1 MPATQ
6 TYSPEPNILERRFA
20 DHLARRSPGDDA
32 WAAPSDARVRRI
44 SRITRWSI
52 ALAALAGIVSGGVIG
67 GAEVWMR
74 QGLFDGDMED
84 LGWREALPYWAAFYA
99 FAGVIS
105 AVEIALLY
113 AVALVGIARIT
124 QQSGLPLSRGEGH
137 GLLAHS
143 LARAGLEFPNP
154 RARVHGID
162 PYAHVARWKLTA
174 LNLAYKMKVGV
185 SSFLLR
191 VFLRRVAA
199 RMAIRGLVPL
209 LAGPLYAVWNA
220 WIIARIMAE
229 ARLRT
234 LGPFAVDNLIA
245 AQFESAGDLDSTEKD
260 VLEHAVG
267 EMLTRGQDGHPN
279 LIYLLERLRTALRR
293 DGDIVLDWDTM
304 RPHLPRLDAA
314 GQARVLDLLTVS
326 CLIGGRLR
334 PEQTALLRDAC
345 RDCGAKLE
353 VARLADLRKALARGR
368 KVTNA
373 ELQAT
378 RSPGAA

>member
-6 TYSPEPNILERRFA
+6 TFSPEPNILERRFA
-20 DHLARRSPGDDA
+20 DHLVRRSPGDDA
-32 WAAPSDARVRRI
+32 LAAPSDARVRRI
-44 SRITRWSI
+44 TRVTRWSI

-74 QGLFDGDMED
+74 QGLFDGKLED

-99 FAGVIS
+99 FVGVIS

-113 AVALVGIARIT
+113 ALALVGIARIT
-124 QQSGLPLSRGEGH
+124 RHSGLPLSHGEGH

-154 RARVHGID
+154 RGRVHGID

-234 LGPFAVDNLIA
+234 LGPFAVDALIA
-245 AQFESAGDLDSTEKD
+245 AQFGAAGDLADTQKD
-260 VLEHAVG
+260 VLEHAAG

-279 LIYLLERLRTALRR
+279 QIYLLERLRTALQR
-293 DGDIVLDWDTM
+293 DGDIALDWGAM
-304 RPHLPRLDAA
+304 RPHLPRLEAA
-314 GQARVLDLLTVS
+314 GQTRVLDLLTVS
-326 CLIGGRLR
+326 CLIGGRLHR
-334 PEQTALLRDAC
+334 EQAALLRDAC
-345 RDCGAKLE
+345 LDCGATLQ

>member
-1 MPATQ
+1 MPRTR

-44 SRITRWSI
+44 ARVTRWSV
-52 ALAALAGIVSGGVIG
+52 ALAALAGGVSGGMIG

-74 QGLFDGDMED
+74 QGLFDGDMGD

-113 AVALVGIARIT
+113 ALALVGIARIT
-124 QQSGLPLSRGEGH
+124 QHSGLPLSHGEGH

-154 RARVHGID
+154 RGRVHGID
-162 PYAHVARWKLTA
+162 PYARVARWKLTA

-220 WIIARIMAE
+220 WIVARIMAE

-234 LGPFAVDNLIA
+234 LGPFAVDTLIA
-245 AQFESAGDLDSTEKD
+245 AQFADAGDLGGTEKE
-260 VLEHAVG
+260 VLEHAAG
-267 EMLTRGQDGHPN
+267 EMLTRAQDGHPN
-279 LIYLLERLRTALRR
+279 LIYLLERLRAALRR
-293 DGDIVLDWDTM
+293 DGDIALDWDAM
-304 RPHLPRLDAA
+304 RPHLRRLDAA

-334 PEQTALLRDAC
+334 PGQVALVRDTC
-345 RDCGAKLE
+345 RDCGATLRD
-353 VARLADLRKALARGR
+353 ARLADLRKALARGR
-368 KVTNA
+368 KLTHA
-373 ELQAT
+373 DLQAT
-378 RSPGAA
+378 RGPNAS